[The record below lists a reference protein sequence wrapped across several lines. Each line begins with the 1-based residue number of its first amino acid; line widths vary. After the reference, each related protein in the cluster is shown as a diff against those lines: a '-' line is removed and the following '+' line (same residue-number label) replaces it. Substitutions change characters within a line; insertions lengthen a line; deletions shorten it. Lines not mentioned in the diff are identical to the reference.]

1 MEKRNPDAA
10 IAEFRT
16 ALHLRPDDA
25 KIRLNLG
32 NALAGTGQ
40 RMEAAQE
47 LDNTFGWNSTPRQI
61 DAGWNRLRRS
71 YANWRCLNDVHR
83 SLGIE

>member
-10 IAEFRT
+10 IDEFRT
-16 ALHLRPDDA
+16 ALHLRPNDA

-32 NALAGTGQ
+32 NALASVGQ

-47 LDNTFGWNSTPRQI
+47 LRQYLRLELDTP
-61 DAGWNRLRRS
+61 ANRRWIEQAEAKLRD
-71 YANWRCLNDVHR
+71 L
-83 SLGIE
+83 EMPQ